1 MYDIKK
7 AFQFDINA
15 EIAAMVEFLSTRW
28 KSVENVEAL
37 LRVIAPLA
45 EKNSQSAIQDSELSI
60 FLMDQERAR
69 EKALKAVDESGG
81 MLRFYDQAC
90 QLLEGLERQ
99 VGKVYRHGNDRLYET
114 YEPAMKFIKKALATP
129 EMAPLKKA
137 QPLQMTQMMRHYHEN
152 DDAWDAAL
160 ENEFDDRQLF
170 KGANTATG
178 GQGGFV
184 SAVSL
189 IMVVQVKDTHNT
201 APIDQLIRG
210 AYDHLVNVYRA
221 VNGHAVLGELKKFF
235 SQLDPKQ
242 PVFVLNFT
250 PAHRLTKVLY
260 SLAQENQRGMAE
272 ENPEEAYREAVAE
285 HKTATPLSEEEL
297 KVRRAGAAGLISQM
311 LKNALKPETPKQAKE
326 REIRDARDRQAV
338 DNILKS
344 L

>member
-15 EIAAMVEFLSTRW
+15 EIAAMVEFLLTRW
-28 KSVENVEAL
+28 KGVENVEAL

-45 EKNSQSAIQDSELSI
+45 EKNSQSAINDTELSI
-60 FLMDQERAR
+60 FLMDQERERA
-69 EKALKAVDESGG
+69 KALKSVDESGG
-81 MLRFYDQAC
+81 MLKFYDQAC

-114 YEPAMKFIKKALATP
+114 YEPAMKSIKKALAAP
-129 EMAPLKKA
+129 ELAHLKKS
-137 QPLQMTQMMRHYHEN
+137 QPLNLAKMMRHYHEN
-152 DDAWDAAL
+152 DEAWDAAL
-160 ENEFDDRQLF
+160 ENEFDDRELF

-210 AYDHLVNVYRA
+210 AYGHLVNVYRA
-221 VNGHAVLGELKKFF
+221 VNGHAVLAELKKFF

-242 PVFVLNFT
+242 PVFVVNFVPT
-250 PAHRLTKVLY
+250 HRLTKVLY
-260 SLAQENQRGMAE
+260 SLAQENQRGLAKK
-272 ENPEEAYREAVAE
+272 NPEEEYLEAVAE

-297 KVRRAGAAGLISQM
+297 KTRRANAAGLISKM
-311 LKNALKPETPKQAKE
+311 LKSALKPETPKQAKA
-326 REIRDARDRQAV
+326 REARDERDRQAV
-338 DNILKS
+338 DDILKS